1 MDSNIILW
9 SEVKLCFASLQKN
22 AFFSKESIIPEG
34 DRKLTSKFTLKR
46 WTLEYFKIISH
57 QNQISG
63 DENSEKESFLKWDQY
78 SKSVPSIFTFWLVN
92 EGNSKSKFNLDRRT
106 LFLNFLGL
114 SLTPV
119 RLLFTPWIIYFIHLL
134 HYTVQRA

>member
-1 MDSNIILW
+1 MIW
-9 SEVKLCFASLQKN
+9 SEAVLCKPSKKCI
-22 AFFSKESIIPEG
+22 FSKESIIREG

-46 WTLEYFKIISH
+46 WTLEYFKIIPP

-78 SKSVPSIFTFWLVN
+78 SKSVPSIFTFWLVT

-119 RLLFTPWIIYFIHLL
+119 RLLFTFWFFLL
-134 HYTVQRA
+134 HSFTSIYCTARLDKYW